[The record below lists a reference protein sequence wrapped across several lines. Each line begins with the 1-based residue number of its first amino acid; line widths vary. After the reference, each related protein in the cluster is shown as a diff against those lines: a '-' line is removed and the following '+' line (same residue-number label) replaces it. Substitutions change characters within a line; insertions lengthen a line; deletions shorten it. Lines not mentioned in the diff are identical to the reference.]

1 MALFS
6 KHRLLGEKTMK
17 ITEKHIKFEGD
28 DKFFTDTLVGWVGIE
43 KFQEICADSIELKRI
58 IQEMAN
64 ANIVVPS

>member
-1 MALFS
+1 
-6 KHRLLGEKTMK
+6 MK